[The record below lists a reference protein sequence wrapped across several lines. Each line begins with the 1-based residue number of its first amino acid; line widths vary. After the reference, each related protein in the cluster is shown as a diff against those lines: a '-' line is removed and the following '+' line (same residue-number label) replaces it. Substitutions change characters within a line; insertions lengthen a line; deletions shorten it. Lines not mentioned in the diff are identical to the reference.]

1 MGMLSVKTIPASL
14 HTLSAV
20 LSAGGKPSLYLLLFA
35 LMLMNAGAPL
45 YAQEATGDVW
55 RDATLY
61 RDEWGV
67 PHIYAN
73 SPFALAF
80 VFGYVQAEDH
90 GESMLLVYRLAR
102 GTLAAVLG
110 EAWAE
115 SDAFSLKMGHA
126 RLAAEAY
133 PALDPL
139 TVTLCEGF
147 AMGVNA
153 WLVDHAHEIP
163 SWADGVQPEDILAL
177 WHAFIMSQ
185 APFDLPDLFRREP
198 ALASA
203 NAWATAP
210 ERSDSGAAVLVMNPH
225 QHHDGFFQWY
235 EAHLVLGGM
244 NLYGAT
250 LRGLPVILQG
260 HNQRLGWAL
269 SPNMPDFADMYRE
282 EGAEPAPRNPKDPR
296 IRQDAAVGEFVGE
309 TALLLEYMSQAS
321 TYFVRT
327 DAGME
332 SRVVPSY
339 IGERGP
345 LFDDPTRGLHS
356 WLIGG
361 YRDFNGFRQLMDMGF
376 ATNLPEFQSALAWQ
390 QLPCFHIVY
399 ADQDGEL
406 FYLYNTRTGTRI
418 QEEILTPTGQEPGT
432 GIRWYEPQ
440 SFKFAPIAWRYI
452 IPPAHLPYVM
462 NPPSGYLQACGTPP
476 WAVTHETPLNPEQW
490 PAWLVAD
497 PDSYRAKRIRQLLHS
512 GIRSFRDHQSMLF
525 DVVVSAAFDTI
536 PALLRCLENQPE
548 LVSQAHP
555 DFHEGVELL
564 RQWNCIAE
572 SASPGMTFYHLW
584 WTFVKTRAQARYATE
599 PALYQGLM
607 NNEPPLQEIMI
618 RAVED
623 AARTLRNEY
632 GSLQK
637 NWGDLHRIRRGKR
650 EAAFPGAL
658 SGEPLFVAGDTL
670 YEQGRWL
677 STYGYGFA
685 MAVEFGEETRSVSL
699 QPFGTSQNPASPH
712 YDDQLELLLQR
723 RFKRTR
729 FSHDD
734 ILRHAEQALG
744 KSITLLP
751 LGVPGA
757 ITLHSDN
764 ILAARLNSSVEIA
777 EALPPG
783 LAPFSLYMQAERKP
797 LTAPV
802 SVEISLHIPE
812 TLCDHEGFQ
821 SLALYRYE
829 PGLDWQAM
837 DWQTADPQ
845 GRILYGRD
853 PVLAQWYAVLGPQG
867 LVKDTRDVEAP
878 APLIPERSESSLE
891 KLLHGHHTQPAI
903 GGEGVTFVPD
913 PADMTGAIIP
923 VASVEGEETEAV
935 EPWEE
940 SMEEESYELQ
950 PGRTFRL
957 EKLDDADALSDRPKA
972 LQGIPGYHFGPKSR
986 KKEAV
991 EREEPTV
998 AKDEK
1003 KREGEQEE
1011 EEKDEPGESI
1021 VTPPTPEPVKAP
1033 EKPKRERPPLPDV
1046 IPQDPDFLFGPAA
1059 GDSRTRTSQPDGNRT
1074 FRLDRL
1080 D

>member
-1 MGMLSVKTIPASL
+1 MGGKGSLFLFMLS
-14 HTLSAV
+14 
-20 LSAGGKPSLYLLLFA
+20 
-35 LMLMNAGAPL
+35 LMLITAIVTPAFGQGAS
-45 YAQEATGDVW
+45 GDVW

-90 GESMLLVYRLAR
+90 SESMLLAYRLAR
-102 GTLAAVLG
+102 GSLAAVLG
-110 EAWAE
+110 EAWAD

-133 PALDPL
+133 PTLDPL
-139 TVTLCEGF
+139 TIALCEGF
-147 AMGVNA
+147 SMGVNA
-153 WLVDHAHEIP
+153 WLVDHAREVP
-163 SWADGVQPEDILAL
+163 AWADGVQPEDILAL

-185 APFDLPDLFRREP
+185 APFDLPDLFCREP
-198 ALASA
+198 AMPSA

-210 ERSDSGAAVLVMNPH
+210 ERSDMGTSVLVMNPH

-235 EAHLVLGGM
+235 EAHLVLGDM

-260 HNQRLGWAL
+260 HNERLGWAL

-282 EGAEPAPRNPKDPR
+282 EGGQPAPRNPKDPR
-296 IRQDAAVGEFVGE
+296 IQQDARLGELAGE

-321 TYFVRT
+321 TYYVRT

-332 SRVVPSY
+332 SRVVPSF

-345 LFDDPTRGLHS
+345 LFDDPGRGLHS

-361 YRDFNGFRQLMDMGF
+361 YREFNGFRQLMDMGF
-376 ATNLPEFQSALAWQ
+376 ASNLTEFQQALAWQ

-418 QEEILTPTGQEPGT
+418 QEETLTPAGQEPGT
-432 GIRWYEPQ
+432 AIRWFEPQ
-440 SFKFAPIAWRYI
+440 SFALAPIAWRYV
-452 IPPAHLPYVM
+452 IPPAQLPYVT
-462 NPPSGYLQACGTPP
+462 NPVSGYLQACGTPP
-476 WAVTHETPLNPEQW
+476 WAVTHDAPLHPEQW
-490 PAWLVAD
+490 PQWLVND
-497 PDSYRAKRIRQLLHS
+497 PDSYRAKRMRQLLHS
-512 GIRSFRDHQSMLF
+512 GVRSFRDHQSMLF
-525 DVVVSAAFDTI
+525 DVVAPAAFDTV

-548 LVSQAHP
+548 LISQVHP
-555 DFHEGVELL
+555 DFHEGVALL
-564 RQWNCIAE
+564 RDWNCIAE

-584 WTFVKTRAQARYATE
+584 WTFIKRRALSQYPTE
-599 PALYQGLM
+599 TAIYQGLV

-632 GSLQK
+632 GTLQK
-637 NWGDLHRIRRGKR
+637 NWGELHRLRRGKR
-650 EAAFPGAL
+650 EAPLPGAL
-658 SGEPLFVAGDTL
+658 SGEPLFVAGDTI
-670 YEQGRWL
+670 YEQGRWV

-685 MAVEFGEETRSVSL
+685 LAVEFGEEARSVSL
-699 QPFGTSQNPASPH
+699 LPFGSSQNPASPH
-712 YDDQLELLLQR
+712 YDDQMELLLQR

-729 FSHDD
+729 FNHDD

-757 ITLHSDN
+757 LTLHSDH
-764 ILAARLNSSVEIA
+764 ILAARLNSSLEI
-777 EALPPG
+777 EESLPPG
-783 LAPFSLYMQAERKP
+783 LSPFSLYMQAERKP

-802 SVEISLHIPE
+802 SVDISLHIPE
-812 TLCDHEGFQ
+812 EVCDYEGFQ
-821 SLALYRYE
+821 RLAIYRYE
-829 PGLDWQAM
+829 PGLDWQPLE
-837 DWQTADPQ
+837 WQSADPQ
-845 GRILYGRD
+845 GRILVGRD
-853 PVLAQWYAVLGPQG
+853 SALAQWYVVLGPQR
-867 LVKDTRDVEAP
+867 LVKDSGDVEAP
-878 APLIPERSESSLE
+878 APLIPEGRGSSLD
-891 KLLHGHHTQPAI
+891 KLLDGHRTQPALS
-903 GGEGVTFVPD
+903 GEGTAFVPD
-913 PADMTGAIIP
+913 PAEMGVSTLP
-923 VASVEGEETEAV
+923 VFVAEEEEQDVMDEGQERGEELPYDA
-935 EPWEE
+935 
-940 SMEEESYELQ
+940 Q
-950 PGRTFRL
+950 PGRTFKL
-957 EKLDDADALSDRPKA
+957 EKLDDSEAVSDRPKA
-972 LQGIPGYHFGPKSR
+972 LQGIPGYHFGPKTR
-986 KKEAV
+986 KKAPVEKEEASESGETPETSEV
-991 EREEPTV
+991 PEVPETAEAAAPQQPEEQTPPEEKTV
-998 AKDEK
+998 A
-1003 KREGEQEE
+1003 
-1011 EEKDEPGESI
+1011 P
-1021 VTPPTPEPVKAP
+1021 PEPEQVKAP

-1046 IPQDPDFLFGPAA
+1046 IPQDPDFFFGPDAA
-1059 GDSRTRTSQPDGNRT
+1059 NSRTQSAQPDSNRT